1 MPEHDGE
8 LLGNTGRKV
17 RTRELAV
24 ALLFLAPALFIA
36 GVWLVYPTIF
46 TVGRSF
52 FDESGSW
59 AGAGNYRDMFESDA
73 TRTAIKN
80 NVIWVIFAPALA
92 ASLGLVFA
100 VLIERVTFSTAMKT
114 IIFMP
119 MAISFLAAGI
129 IFRFVY
135 DEDPDRGLANA
146 MLTTVTDLWQSPGE
160 LVGANPSDEEAFE
173 PREGRFVTTEAASP
187 GDEVPIGIVGLRP
200 DEVSDDQ
207 PASAPESEA
216 DAIVGTVWLDF
227 ARGGGGERGAIDD
240 NEVGLSGVEVEA
252 IATDG
257 QVVGTATTA
266 EDGTYALTGLDPGDY
281 DVRLARSNFDTPW
294 TGFNFLGA
302 SLITPAVIGA
312 FLWIWTGFAMVVISA
327 GLAAIPRET
336 LEAARVD
343 GASEWQ
349 VFRRVTVPLLWPV
362 ILVVVVTLVINVLKI
377 FDLVLI
383 VPPGNVQD
391 DASVIALELY
401 RVGFGGN
408 DAGMAS
414 ALGVLLFVMVLPAMV
429 FNIRRFRSEQQ

>member
-1 MPEHDGE
+1 MPRDDGE
-8 LLGNTGRKV
+8 LPGTAHRRVATRKLV
-17 RTRELAV
+17 V

-36 GVWLVYPTIF
+36 GVWLVYPTLF
-46 TVGRSF
+46 TIGRSF
-52 FDESGSW
+52 FDKGGSF
-59 AGAGNYRDMFESDA
+59 AGVDNYREMFDDDA

-80 NVIWVIFAPALA
+80 NVIWVVFAPALA
-92 ASLGLVFA
+92 TSIGLVFA
-100 VLIERVTFSTAMKT
+100 VLFERIRFRTALKT

-146 MLTTVTDLWQSPGE
+146 MLTTVTDIWQSPGE
-160 LVGANPSDEEAFE
+160 LVGANPSDEDGFE
-173 PREGRFVTTEAASP
+173 ERSRTFVTTAAVAP
-187 GDEVPIGIVGLRP
+187 GNAVPIGIVGLRP
-200 DEVSDDQ
+200 DDVSDDQ
-207 PASAPESEA
+207 PAADPDTSP

-240 NEVGLSGVEVEA
+240 NEVGLRGVDVEA
-252 IATDG
+252 IDADG
-257 QVVGTATTA
+257 RVVARATTS
-266 EDGTYALTGLDPGDY
+266 EDGTYELGGLEPGDY

-312 FLWIWTGFAMVVISA
+312 FLWIWTGFAMVVITA

-349 VFRRVTVPLLWPV
+349 VFRRVTIPLLWPV
-362 ILVVVVTLVINVLKI
+362 ILVVVVTLMINVLKI

-391 DASVIALELY
+391 DANVIALELY

-408 DAGMAS
+408 DAGLAS
-414 ALGVLLFVMVLPAMV
+414 ALGVLLFFLVLPAMA
-429 FNIRRFRSEQQ
+429 FNIRRFRAEER

>member
-1 MPEHDGE
+1 MPRDDGE
-8 LLGNTGRKV
+8 LPTAAHRRVATRK
-17 RTRELAV
+17 LAV

-36 GVWLVYPTIF
+36 GVWLLYPTIF
-46 TVGRSF
+46 TIGRSF
-52 FDESGSW
+52 FDKGGSF
-59 AGAGNYRDMFESDA
+59 AGVDNYREMFDDAA

-92 ASLGLVFA
+92 TSIGLVFA
-100 VLIERVTFSTAMKT
+100 VLIERIRFGTALKT

-146 MLTTVTDLWQSPGE
+146 MLTTVTDLWQNPGE
-160 LVGANPSDEEAFE
+160 LVDANPSDEDAFE
-173 PREGRFVTTEAASP
+173 QQGPTYVTTSAVSP
-187 GDEVPIGIVGLRP
+187 GDAVPIGIVGLRP
-200 DEVSDDQ
+200 DEISDDQ
-207 PASAPESEA
+207 PAAEPEASS
-216 DAIVGTVWLDF
+216 DAIAGTVWLDF

-240 NEVGLSGVEVEA
+240 DEVGLAGVDVEA
-252 IATDG
+252 IDADG
-257 QVVGTATTA
+257 RVVAKATTA
-266 EDGTYALTGLDPGDY
+266 DDGTYELTGLDPGDY
-281 DVRLARSNFDTPW
+281 QVRLARSNFDTPW
-294 TGFNFLGA
+294 TGLNFLGV

-349 VFRRVTVPLLWPV
+349 VFRRVTIPLLWPV
-362 ILVVVVTLVINVLKI
+362 ILVVLVTLVINVLKI

-383 VPPGNVQD
+383 VPPGNTQD
-391 DASVIALELY
+391 DANVIALELW

-408 DAGMAS
+408 DAGLAS
-414 ALGVLLFVMVLPAMV
+414 ALGVLLFFLVLPAMV
-429 FNIRRFRSEQQ
+429 FNIRRFRTEQR

>member
-1 MPEHDGE
+1 MPRDDGE
-8 LLGNTGRKV
+8 LPGTAHRRVATRK
-17 RTRELAV
+17 LAV
-24 ALLFLAPALFIA
+24 ALLFLAPALFVA
-36 GVWLVYPTIF
+36 GVWLVYPSIF
-46 TVGRSF
+46 TIGRSF
-52 FDESGSW
+52 FDKGGSFTGFDD
-59 AGAGNYRDMFESDA
+59 AA
-73 TRTAIKN
+73 TRKAIKN

-92 ASLGLVFA
+92 TSIGLVFA
-100 VLIERVTFSTAMKT
+100 VLIERIRFGTAIKT
-114 IIFMP
+114 IIFLP

-146 MLTTVTDLWQSPGE
+146 MLTTVTDLWQDPGE
-160 LVGANPSDEEAFE
+160 LVGAQPSDEDAFE
-173 PREGRFVTTEAASP
+173 QQGRTYVTTSTVAP
-187 GDEVPIGIVGLRP
+187 GDAVPIGIVGLRP

-207 PASAPESEA
+207 PAAAPEPA
-216 DAIVGTVWLDF
+216 GDAVVGTVWLDF

-240 NEVGLSGVEVEA
+240 DEVGLAGVDVEA
-252 IATDG
+252 IAADG
-257 QVVGTATTA
+257 RVVAKATTA
-266 EDGTYALTGLDPGDY
+266 DDGTYELTGLDPGDY
-281 DVRLARSNFDTPW
+281 EVRLARANFDTPW

-312 FLWIWTGFAMVVISA
+312 FLWIWTGFAMVVITA

-349 VFRRVTVPLLWPV
+349 VFRRVTIPLLWPV

-391 DASVIALELY
+391 DANVIALELWK
-401 RVGFGGN
+401 VGFGGN
-408 DAGMAS
+408 DAGLAS
-414 ALGVLLFVMVLPAMV
+414 ALGVLLFFLVLPAMA
-429 FNIRRFRSEQQ
+429 FNIRRFRAEER